1 MNAPETQV
9 RPAETSSETTTGTA
23 PPPPPPPPPAPA
35 GFWKLHHL
43 VIGLVVLV
51 VVIMMFRA
59 CGSDEDEAEV
69 SSAGEQEQPRQAIA
83 VQVPATQLP
92 SQQPVVPPAG
102 LRSQQPGYGYAP
114 QQYAPQGYAPQV
126 APQVLQPSQPAAP
139 SSNPWSTRT
148 QPHSY
153 GSYQSQHWGQPQRNR
168 QQSYVQQPVT
178 SQQYR
183 PLEQPQAAA
192 PAPAPAARPVAPQPQ
207 VYYPAAPYDS
217 LSGSSFGNRVYPYG
231 GAYPGQY
238 GTGAYGVPGGVYTPG
253 VVPGLGWPGYYR

>member
-1 MNAPETQV
+1 M
-9 RPAETSSETTTGTA
+9 RPAESSSETTTATA
-23 PPPPPPPPPAPA
+23 PPPPPPPPAPA

-51 VVIMMFRA
+51 VLVMMFRA

-69 SSAGEQEQPRQAIA
+69 SATGDKEQPRQAIA

-92 SQQPVVPPAG
+92 SQPSVVPPAG
-102 LRSQQPGYGYAP
+102 LQSQQPGYGYAP
-114 QQYAPQGYAPQV
+114 QVAPQQYAPQVAPQGYAPQV
-126 APQVLQPSQPAAP
+126 APQVLQPSQPAVP

-148 QPHSY
+148 QPQSY
-153 GSYQSQHWGQPQRNR
+153 GNYQSQHWGQSQRNR
-168 QQSYVQQPVT
+168 QQSYVQQPGT

-192 PAPAPAARPVAPQPQ
+192 PAARPVAPQPQ
-207 VYYPAAPYDS
+207 VVYPAAPYDS

-238 GTGAYGVPGGVYTPG
+238 GAGAYGVPGGIYAPG
-253 VVPGLGWPGYYR
+253 VAPGLGWPGYYR